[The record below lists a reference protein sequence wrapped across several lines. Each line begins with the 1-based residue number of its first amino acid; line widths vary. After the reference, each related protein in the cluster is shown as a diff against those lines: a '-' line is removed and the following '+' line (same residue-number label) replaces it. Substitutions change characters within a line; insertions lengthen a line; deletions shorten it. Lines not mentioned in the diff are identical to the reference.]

1 MLDQNAVLDAHNVRG
16 NPVYGLTKARKSSVH
31 DHKIFFGHNGSRFIL
46 QRRRYALDEIEQTVA
61 TGLDMSAVL
70 DIVGRPIALGRYV
83 VAFVEESIKS
93 LENER
98 LILLLGPAHWNLLYR
113 GYKDIPLL
121 RFVLGG
127 PWN

>member
-1 MLDQNAVLDAHNVRG
+1 
-16 NPVYGLTKARKSSVH
+16 VH
-31 DHKIFFGHNGSRFIL
+31 DHEIFFGHNGSRFIL

-70 DIVGRPIALGRYV
+70 DIVGRPIALGRCV
-83 VAFVEESIKS
+83 VTFVEESIKG

-113 GYKDIPLL
+113 LSFI
-121 RFVLGG
+121 VS
-127 PWN
+127 